1 VLVNW
6 RYRICGAGHRGHTT
20 GFTTAVRLA
29 LDTSP
34 SEDAMAQR
42 SHVVT
47 GARRQLDQRHHV
59 TLPLVGTVTVPPPD
73 RLVFY
78 GVLGLL
84 GVLEIV
90 EWPIVLIVGAGHFL
104 SEQHRHPTLQQMG
117 EAAEAA

>member
-1 VLVNW
+1 
-6 RYRICGAGHRGHTT
+6 
-20 GFTTAVRLA
+20 
-29 LDTSP
+29 
-34 SEDAMAQR
+34 MAQR